1 MKVLW
6 LVSWYPNQL
15 NPLNGDFVQRHAEA
29 VSQFHTVDIIHL
41 CRDENAVVTKNKHT
55 AYFKKE
61 NSTEKIIYYHSLK
74 TGIRIAD
81 RFFSSLLYRKL
92 YKRAIKEYISSYG
105 LPALVHVHVTMNAGL
120 IALWMK
126 KKYGVKYVVTEHAS
140 QLLPEATN
148 NFYQQP
154 VFYRRAWKKV
164 MRYADGLSVVSKY
177 LGDTIAK
184 NILDKAYRV
193 IPNVVNTTIFKLV
206 EKRGRDKIRF
216 IYIARIDYQKNPEA
230 VFKAFSLLKNVN
242 SSFELITVTD
252 ETEKIHQLIQ
262 AFQLEEHVVNC
273 TEIPQAELVKLIQQS
288 DALILYSR
296 YETFGCVVAEA
307 NACGVPV
314 IVSDIP
320 TLHELVAEKENG
332 LFAASENAEALAQK
346 LQWFMENKNSF
357 NPQQIANHAYARYN
371 YKIIGEEFSNW
382 YNDIMNK

>member
-41 CRDENAVVTKNKHT
+41 CRDEKAVVTKNKHT
-55 AYFKKE
+55 VFVKK
-61 NSTEKIIYYHSLK
+61 NNCTEKMVYYHSLK
-74 TGIRIAD
+74 TGIRILD

-92 YKRAIKEYISSYG
+92 YKKAIKEYVSSHG

-154 VFYRRAWKKV
+154 AFYRRAWKKV
-164 MRYADGLSVVSKY
+164 MQYADGLSVVSNY
-177 LGDTIAK
+177 LGDTISK
-184 NILDKAYRV
+184 NILAKAYRV
-193 IPNVVNTTIFKLV
+193 IPNVVNTTIFKLG
-206 EKRGRDKIRF
+206 EKTGSDKIRF
-216 IYIARIDYQKNPEA
+216 IYIARIDYQKNTEA
-230 VFKAFSLLKNVN
+230 VFKAFSLLKKVN
-242 SSFELITVTD
+242 PSFELITVTD

-262 AFQLEEHVVNC
+262 AFELEEQVMNRA
-273 TEIPQAELVKLIQQS
+273 EIPQAALVKLIQQS
-288 DALILYSR
+288 DALVLYSR

-307 NACGVPV
+307 NACGVSV

-320 TLHELVAEKENG
+320 TLHELVTEKVNG
-332 LFAASENAEALAQK
+332 AFAANENAEALAQK

-357 NPQQIANHAYARYN
+357 NPQQIATNAYTRYN
-371 YKIIGEEFSNW
+371 YQTVGEQFSNW
-382 YNDIMNK
+382 YNDIINT